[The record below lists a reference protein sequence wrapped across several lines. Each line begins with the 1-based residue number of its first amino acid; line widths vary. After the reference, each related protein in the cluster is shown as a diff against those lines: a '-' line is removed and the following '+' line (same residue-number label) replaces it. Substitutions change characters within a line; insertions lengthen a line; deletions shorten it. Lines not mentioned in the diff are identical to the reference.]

1 MKSSEAD
8 DDRPVAIVGGGF
20 SGTMAAAQLAR
31 QGIESVLIKGGGT
44 LARGTAFSTLAPA
57 HLLNV
62 RAATMSAWPDEPDD
76 LEVDEHD
83 RAGDRIWALGPLTKA
98 RYWEIVAVPDIRCQA
113 AAVAAYIEAELKQ

>member
-1 MKSSEAD
+1 MKSNEAG

-31 QGIESVLIKGGGT
+31 RGIKSVLIEGGGK
-44 LARGTAFSTLAPA
+44 LARGTAFSTLEPA
-57 HLLNV
+57 HLNV
-62 RAATMSAWPDEPDD
+62 RAATMSAGPDEPDD

-113 AAVAAYIEAELKQ
+113 AAVAAHIEAELTK